1 MGQRRKPQ
9 VSSDQL
15 HFSVTTPDYREE
27 TSHPVL
33 LTVREAAKL
42 MNIGRDMTYALVAE
56 GRIPH
61 IRLGRHIRIP
71 RASLIAHLQAEA
83 EKIHGQA
90 S

>member
-1 MGQRRKPQ
+1 MARHRKTQ

-15 HFSVTTPDYREE
+15 HFSVVTPDYGDGAGQ
-27 TSHPVL
+27 PLL

-56 GRIPH
+56 GRIPS

-71 RASLIAHLQAEA
+71 RAALIDHLRKEA
-83 EKIHGQA
+83 ERACGEA